1 MQKWRKNNP
10 DHLTKEKNVKKSKNN
25 DVLRDFGR
33 GKTGIQNKMLR
44 DVALFQM
51 YCFQGLIV
59 NLTGALRDDIGSL
72 MNSYYD
78 KGKALFPELENQ
90 FHQGEFSYDSK
101 ENDQSG
107 TPSVFTGGFRVG
119 RPPPRT

>member
-1 MQKWRKNNP
+1 
-10 DHLTKEKNVKKSKNN
+10 
-25 DVLRDFGR
+25 VLRDFGR

-78 KGKALFPELENQ
+78 RGKALFPELEEQFNQ
-90 FHQGEFSYDSK
+90 GDFPYDPK
-101 ENDQSG
+101 TDRRSG
-107 TPSVFTGGFRVG
+107 
-119 RPPPRT
+119 PP